1 MSNALH
7 FVQITAE
14 HQDYKFF
21 NVFLT
26 TKSLSQNISITLL
39 QISLKLHEHRGCYWR
54 KKLPSMIF
62 EEQFSVPR
70 YTSASKIGNSV
81 ILLLWQ
87 LRCRCNP
94 DHNKF
99 SSLSNTTLVAIF
111 SKLSLWRRSLCSN
124 LGGIGPGKLYRV
136 TLREAACEDR
146 GSAVSDPFGKSLIF
160 CPKIPLG
167 RLFSKSNS
175 KVSEILFAS
184 EIRKKLKLRSRCSF
198 SLDQM
203 SKIRCEIKVSLQS

>member
-1 MSNALH
+1 M
-7 FVQITAE
+7 
-14 HQDYKFF
+14 
-21 NVFLT
+21 LT
-26 TKSLSQNISITLL
+26 VLKENKS
-39 QISLKLHEHRGCYWR
+39 
-54 KKLPSMIF
+54 
-62 EEQFSVPR
+62 
-70 YTSASKIGNSV
+70 SV
-81 ILLLWQ
+81 IIQTSYLSIFDVNLL
-87 LRCRCNP
+87 NFFP
-94 DHNKF
+94 
-99 SSLSNTTLVAIF
+99 
-111 SKLSLWRRSLCSN
+111 
-124 LGGIGPGKLYRV
+124 
-136 TLREAACEDR
+136 EDR